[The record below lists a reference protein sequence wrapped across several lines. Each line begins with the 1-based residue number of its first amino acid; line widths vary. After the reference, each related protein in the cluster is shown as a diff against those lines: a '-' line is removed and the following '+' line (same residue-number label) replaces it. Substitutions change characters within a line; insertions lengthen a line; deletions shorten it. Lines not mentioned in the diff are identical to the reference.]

1 MCSWKLTTCLHQ
13 CQALYTGDEVSA
25 KLIYVE
31 DWQTDTSDRKGKIS
45 LTFLKDDSDILFAVN
60 TLGGA
65 GAIIARGSDY
75 STEIF
80 FEKPGIATNY
90 EVGSKILQYIRS
102 TRLVFLF
109 VVCYK
114 RRTLI
119 IYLLTSLSLQFA
131 NG

>member
-1 MCSWKLTTCLHQ
+1 M
-13 CQALYTGDEVSA
+13 YTGDEVSA

-45 LTFLKDDSDILFAVN
+45 LTFLKDDADILFAVN

-65 GAIIARGSDY
+65 GSIIARGSDY
-75 STEIF
+75 FTEF
-80 FEKPGIATNY
+80 FNEKPGIATNY

-109 VVCYK
+109 FFCM
-114 RRTLI
+114 L
-119 IYLLTSLSLQFA
+119 
-131 NG
+131 